1 MLIREALRLLERQ
14 ETEREEALR
23 QGKAKLRR
31 GAAQADRG
39 ELLDGVQVFEE
50 LRAMIDE
57 RRGAKPVR
65 R

>member
-23 QGKAKLRR
+23 QVKAKLRR

-39 ELLDGVQVFEE
+39 ELLDGDEVFEE

>member
-23 QGKAKLRR
+23 QVKAKLRR